1 MSDGPPSEDA
11 GSTMGDAPSGVDK
24 WKQETKGIERVIDV
38 VLTVEEPRTA
48 GWVAG
53 EAHVSEQT
61 AREHLQLVADLGVIT
76 ASTVSGVTKYHPD
89 PSWLRF
95 QELAQL
101 TERYDRDELLDQVEQ
116 LKGRIESA
124 ESQFGVDS
132 PDELRAKAAD
142 ADTTVD
148 EVKEF
153 RTAASEWESA
163 IHDLQIR
170 QQALER
176 YDEFHRPAVTA

>member
-1 MSDGPPSEDA
+1 MSDSPPSEDA
-11 GSTMGDAPSGVDK
+11 EASSEDRPSGIDT

-38 VLTVEEPRTA
+38 MLTVEEPQTA
-48 GWVAG
+48 GWIAG

-61 AREHLQLVADLGVIT
+61 AREHLQLFADLGVLT
-76 ASTVSGVTKYHPD
+76 ATTVSGVTKFHPH
-89 PSWLRF
+89 PAWLRF
-95 QELAQL
+95 QELSQL
-101 TERYDRDELLDQVEQ
+101 TEQYDRDELLDQVKD
-116 LKGRIESA
+116 LKEWIEST
-124 ESQFGVDS
+124 ESRFGVDS

-142 ADTTVD
+142 DDTTVD

-176 YDEFHRPAVTA
+176 YDEFNRTAITA